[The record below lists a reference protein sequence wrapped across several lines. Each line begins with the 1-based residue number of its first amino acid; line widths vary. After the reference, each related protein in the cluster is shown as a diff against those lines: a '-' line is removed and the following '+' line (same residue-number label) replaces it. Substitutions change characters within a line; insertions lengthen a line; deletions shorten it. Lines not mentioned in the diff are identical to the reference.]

1 MRMNLPNASLCNIII
16 DMNLIVCYKYGYTS
30 HAKKEEKDMKKL
42 VVAFLALS
50 LVLLGASAAM
60 AVDSNT
66 GCGLGDLIFGDPDT
80 VALQTLE
87 ATTNGIFGN
96 QTFGITSGTLNC
108 SKPSKYVSNERLQ
121 EFVAQNMDSIAQD
134 MASGSG
140 ESLDTVAELMGV
152 PAAERAAFG
161 ATMQASFQK
170 IYTSG
175 DVTSAQVIDN
185 IAAVI

>member
-1 MRMNLPNASLCNIII
+1 
-16 DMNLIVCYKYGYTS
+16 
-30 HAKKEEKDMKKL
+30 MKKFIVVL
-42 VVAFLALS
+42 VALS
-50 LVLLGASAAM
+50 LALLGASAAM
-60 AVDSNT
+60 AADSNT

-80 VALQTLE
+80 VALQSLE

-96 QTFGITSGTLNC
+96 QTFGITSGTSNC

-121 EFVAQNMDSIAQD
+121 EFVAQNMDSIASD
-134 MASGSG
+134 IASGQG

-152 PAAERAAFG
+152 QTSERTAFG
-161 ATMQASFQK
+161 TTVQASFQE

-175 DVTSAQVIDN
+175 QVTSAQVIDN